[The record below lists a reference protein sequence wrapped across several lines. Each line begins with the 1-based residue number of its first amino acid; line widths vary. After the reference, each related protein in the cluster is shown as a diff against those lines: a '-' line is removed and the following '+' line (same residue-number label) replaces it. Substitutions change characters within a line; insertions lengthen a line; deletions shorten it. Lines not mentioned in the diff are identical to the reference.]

1 MKPISL
7 LLILNILKAVKIAG
21 GAYRIMFKKIL
32 VPVDGSET
40 AWRALNNA
48 LEIGKKFESEIL
60 VVNVI
65 QPYNNAALL
74 AVPLDHATINQGNSE
89 LEKVGD
95 KVLELAK
102 EMVGSYPHKVEY
114 DMEVGHPSERIIAL
128 SKKVEADAIVLGSR
142 GLSGIAEFFLGS
154 VSSKVSQYA
163 TVPVLIVK

>member
-1 MKPISL
+1 
-7 LLILNILKAVKIAG
+7 
-21 GAYRIMFKKIL
+21 MFKKIL

-65 QPYNNAALL
+65 QP
-74 AVPLDHATINQGNSE
+74 DHATINQGNSE

>member
-1 MKPISL
+1 
-7 LLILNILKAVKIAG
+7 
-21 GAYRIMFKKIL
+21 MFKKIL

-102 EMVGSYPHKVEY
+102 ERASVGTDHRFVQKS
-114 DMEVGHPSERIIAL
+114 
-128 SKKVEADAIVLGSR
+128 GSR
-142 GLSGIAEFFLGS
+142 RDRFG
-154 VSSKVSQYA
+154 QPR
-163 TVPVLIVK
+163 TQRHC

>member
-1 MKPISL
+1 
-7 LLILNILKAVKIAG
+7 
-21 GAYRIMFKKIL
+21 MFKKIL

-102 EMVGSYPHKVEY
+102 EMVGSYRSRAS
-114 DMEVGHPSERIIAL
+114 VGTDHRFVQKS
-128 SKKVEADAIVLGSR
+128 GSR
-142 GLSGIAEFFLGS
+142 RDRFG
-154 VSSKVSQYA
+154 QPR
-163 TVPVLIVK
+163 TQRHC